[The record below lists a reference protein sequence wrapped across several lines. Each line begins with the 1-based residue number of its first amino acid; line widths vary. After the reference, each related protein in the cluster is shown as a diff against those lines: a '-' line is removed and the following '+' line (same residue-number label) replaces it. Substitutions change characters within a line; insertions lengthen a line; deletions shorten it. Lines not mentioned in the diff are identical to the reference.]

1 MLINLSQWKR
11 TVLGVGLI
19 GLPVYCCA
27 VDSTSFEAGS
37 GNKTKMVRVGLQW
50 HWDQQWWRSNGSH
63 IGAYWEVNFAHWRA
77 EQYQDIPDTR
87 LRLNSIGITPVLRL
101 QNDSLKGLYA
111 EIGIGAHL
119 LSAHYDN
126 NGRQLSTRFQFGDH
140 LGIGYVF
147 QNQVELGLKAQHF
160 SNAGIKKPNDGV
172 NFLFIGVRYPL

>member
-1 MLINLSQWKR
+1 M
-11 TVLGVGLI
+11 GLI
-19 GLPVYCCA
+19 VLPVYCIA